1 MKKNVLVIGR
11 FVKEGFATHIRDTL
25 LDMGYNVQEFV
36 PDGQPIASGGK
47 LIHRINQARRVIDNI
62 LREIPK
68 FRAKQMEKLWKLVD
82 NTNLSYIIVCHDFLQ
97 PAEIMQLKKLTQAKI
112 GMWFPD
118 ALVNFGKGYFMNAPY
133 DGLFF
138 KDPFI
143 PKALF
148 NVLQSPVYYM
158 PECFNPKLH
167 RLTTDEIHEKYKCD
181 ITTAGN
187 AHSWRVAFYEHL
199 AKYDVKIWGP
209 RAPLWMPLGKLK
221 TKFQNHLVYYHE
233 KAQAFLG
240 AKIVVNNLHYGEIWG
255 LNVRTF
261 EAAGIGA
268 FQLVDSR
275 LGLAQLFEEGKEIV
289 SFSSLEDM
297 HQKIQ
302 YFLEHPELRH
312 QIAQAGKLRAYK
324 DHTYELRL
332 KLILDT
338 LDGNASGYPIML

>member
-11 FVKEGFATHIRDTL
+11 FVEEGFATHIRNTL
-25 LDMGYNVQEFV
+25 LDMGYCVHEFV
-36 PDGQPIASGGK
+36 PDGQPSSSGGM
-47 LIHRINQARRVIDNI
+47 LMHRINQARRVIDNI

-68 FRAKQMEKLWKLVD
+68 FRAKQMQRLWKLVKD
-82 NTNLSYIIVCHDFLQ
+82 INIDYVIVCHDFLQ
-97 PAEIMQLKKLTQAKI
+97 PAEVKQLKELTGAKI

-143 PKALF
+143 PKALL
-148 NVLQSPVYYM
+148 NVLETPVYYM

-167 RLTTDEIHEKYKCD
+167 INNKDLIDKKYQCE

-187 AHSWRVAFYEHL
+187 AHSWRVAFYKHL
-199 AKYDVKIWGP
+199 ANYDVKIWGP
-209 RAPLWMPLGKLK
+209 RAPLWMPLGSMQ
-221 TKFQNHLVYYHE
+221 TKFQNRLVHYHE

-275 LGLAQLFEEGKEIV
+275 LGLAQLFEDGREIV
-289 SFSSLEDM
+289 SFNSIEDM
-297 HQKIQ
+297 HNKIQ
-302 YFLEHPELRH
+302 YYLKNPELRA
-312 QIAQAGKLRAYK
+312 QIAQAGKVRAYK

-332 KLILDT
+332 RLILDT
-338 LDGNASGYPIML
+338 LDGNANGYPIVL